1 MEVELPY
8 WQRHLHF
15 NNREELDLIRNDYPK
30 EKVITIDV
38 SKILDNAIW
47 DETLRNPGGQEDDI
61 RIAIS
66 ETLPRIPDN
75 YRGVLVRWVS
85 VTKKKRIRE
94 LRSRD
99 EKKLLSI
106 KALVKRVSEVRPKI
120 VNATFQ
126 CPAGHMQQVNP
137 RFDIILPP
145 KRCVVDACDA
155 RFFEHLDP
163 RDVKVDRQWL
173 YIQDPLEDMTEGGQP
188 SFLKCE
194 MLDDLCGKIVAGDRV
209 IVNGV
214 YKSVPVYKNGALT
227 TGKDVIFEVKGL
239 EVSEREFDEVKLTD
253 QEVDDLTVLSKT
265 EGFKDRFIESIAP
278 SILGMKLLKTA
289 IVMQLFEG
297 VTRKLKD
304 GTTNRGHINVLAVT
318 DPGMAKTKLLRFVA
332 SVAPRGVFTTATTST
347 KVGLI
352 APIVRDET
360 TGEYTIQAGAYMI
373 ASGGI
378 LCLDEVSELDKS
390 EFKYLN
396 EAMEDGEAHI
406 TKGGL
411 NITVK
416 TRASLL
422 SACNPIDGSFDPYRP
437 FATQVKIPESTLSR
451 YDLKILLADTSSE
464 EGDRKMIE
472 HITKT
477 HMEDTVMDG
486 FFDPATLRKFI
497 ALGRKIKP
505 KLTKES
511 KKIIDDYYVALRK
524 ETSEGDTMKITP
536 RQGTACMRLAEA
548 HARLR
553 LSDKVEVEDAE
564 AATKLFDL
572 CFRNVATDPITGKVD
587 LSRIDH
593 KPSRDS
599 IVSALFRTIKECGSG
614 NGCQIDAIMKGM
626 HKYDPEKVQKLIRD
640 LKNEGKLMEPR
651 DGVIKVMS

>member
-1 MEVELPY
+1 MAEQPY
-8 WQRHLHF
+8 WERHLHY
-15 NNREELDLIRNDYPK
+15 NNKEDLSLIRNSYPK
-30 EKVITIDV
+30 ERTLTIDV
-38 SKILDNAIW
+38 SKILDNAVW
-47 DETLRNPGGQEDDI
+47 DQTLTLPGGQEEEILDALRNI
-61 RIAIS
+61 
-66 ETLPRIPDN
+66 LPRTDDN
-75 YRGVLVRWVS
+75 YRKILIRWVN
-85 VTKKKRIRE
+85 VTKKKRIKE
-94 LRSRD
+94 LRSQD
-99 EKKLLSI
+99 EKRLLSI

-120 VNATFQ
+120 VTATFS
-126 CPAGHMQQVNP
+126 CPVGHMQQVNP
-137 RFDIILPP
+137 KYEIIIPP
-145 KRCVVDACDA
+145 KRCHIDGCDF
-155 RFFEHLDP
+155 RTFDHLDG
-163 RDVKVDRQWL
+163 RDIKVDRQWL
-173 YIQDPLEDMTEGGQP
+173 YIQDPLEDLTEGGQP

-194 MLDDLCGKIVAGDRV
+194 MVEDLCGKIVAGDRV

-214 YKSVPVYKNGALT
+214 YRSVPIHKNGVLT
-227 TGKDVIFEVKGL
+227 TGKDVFFDVKGL
-239 EVSEREFDEVKLTD
+239 EISEREFDEVKLTD
-253 QEVDDLTVLSKT
+253 QEIDELTALSKT

-278 SILGMKLLKTA
+278 SILGMKLLKSA
-289 IVMQLFEG
+289 IAMQLFEG

-378 LCLDEVSELDKS
+378 LCIDEVSELDKS

-416 TRASLL
+416 TRASQLA
-422 SACNPIDGSFDPYRP
+422 ACNPTDGSFDIYRP

-451 YDLKILLADTSSE
+451 YDLKILLSDISSE
-464 EGDRKMIE
+464 DSDRKMIE

-486 FFDPATLRKFI
+486 YFDPATLRKYI
-497 ALGRKIKP
+497 ALGRKLKP

-511 KKIIDDYYVALRK
+511 KKVIDDYYVALRK
-524 ETSEGDTMKITP
+524 ETSTGDTMKITP

-553 LSDKVEVEDAE
+553 LSEKVEVEDAE
-564 AATKLFDL
+564 AATQLFDL

-587 LSRIDH
+587 LSRTDH

-614 NGCQIDAIMKGM
+614 NGCQIDAILKGM
-626 HKYDPEKVQKLIRD
+626 HKYDSEKVQKLIRD
-640 LKNEGKLMEPR
+640 LKNEGKLYEPK
-651 DGVIKVMS
+651 DGLVRIMQ